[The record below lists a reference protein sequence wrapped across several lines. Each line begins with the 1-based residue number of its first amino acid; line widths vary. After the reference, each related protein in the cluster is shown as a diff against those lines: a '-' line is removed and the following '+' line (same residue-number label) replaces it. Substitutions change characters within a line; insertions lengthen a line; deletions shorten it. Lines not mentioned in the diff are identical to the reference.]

1 MRLNVLHCALASM
14 QKEEAASGEGIR
26 CDPALAS
33 ARASRPGLRR
43 ARRCQG

>member
-1 MRLNVLHCALASM
+1 MRLNVLHCAL

-33 ARASRPGLRR
+33 ASASMPGLRR